1 MNDCDGAYW
10 FFTVEKTGNTE
21 STIQNTDFYTLKTG
35 NKVKPTE
42 IGYKYNILLY
52 RKSEVEYTKAI
63 LGDPRGYI
71 ERMGRIGYG
80 GLIVKDKSVPKNTV
94 KKMLRKVME
103 DIQTPIA
110 EIRNV
115 LKQV

>member
-1 MNDCDGAYW
+1 MNECDGAYW

-35 NKVKPTE
+35 KKVKPTE
-42 IGYKYNILLY
+42 VGFKYNILLY
-52 RKSEVEYTKAI
+52 KEKEVEYTKAI
-63 LGDPRGYI
+63 LGDPKGYI
-71 ERMGRIGYG
+71 ERMGKIGYA
-80 GLIVKDKSVPKNTV
+80 GLIVKDKSVPKITV

-103 DIQTPIA
+103 DVQIPTA